1 MQVGAIGLIKA
12 IDRFDPDHGVG
23 FTTFALP
30 TILGEVR
37 RHFRDT
43 TWAVHVPR
51 RLQELRIGLA
61 KAQEQLSQQLDR
73 APTATE
79 LGEGLTCA

>member
-43 TWAVHVPR
+43 TWAVHVPAGSRNCASAWPR
-51 RLQELRIGLA
+51 RRNSCPSSWTGRRPQPSWARV
-61 KAQEQLSQQLDR
+61 
-73 APTATE
+73 
-79 LGEGLTCA
+79 